1 MQQTEIETAF
11 AELVENITG
20 TQPARIDRDLNLDK
34 LGLDSLS
41 KIDLAV
47 AAEDRFGIA
56 IPDEDLERFL
66 GRRRPFGLRPSYH
79 GVRSHRMRS
88 HIRHGTQPRAALL
101 SSPDMCAAE
110 AEGTQGGSRRFRA
123 GFGSRGN
130 NLGSRG
136 LPGGAEGMLHWG

>member
-56 IPDEDLERFL
+56 IRMKIWNVSWSSATFWITSIVPQREISQDET
-66 GRRRPFGLRPSYH
+66 SYQTSDATT
-79 GVRSHRMRS
+79 R
-88 HIRHGTQPRAALL
+88 
-101 SSPDMCAAE
+101 CAAF
-110 AEGTQGGSRRFRA
+110 QS
-123 GFGSRGN
+123 
-130 NLGSRG
+130 
-136 LPGGAEGMLHWG
+136 